1 MNTAARPTRL
11 KSCSPKTLPS
21 VKGQDER
28 KRPGLEG
35 ARPKEN
41 TGLAAHILPS
51 SSGRGGVGWG
61 AVQGEPERRKG
72 TDLKGTSTGTCHV
85 TCTSLHKSQV
95 RTAV

>member
-1 MNTAARPTRL
+1 MNTAAGPTRL
-11 KSCSPKTLPS
+11 KSYSPKTLPS

-28 KRPGLEG
+28 KRPGQEG

-61 AVQGEPERRKG
+61 GQCRE
-72 TDLKGTSTGTCHV
+72 
-85 TCTSLHKSQV
+85 SQ
-95 RTAV
+95 REGKELT

>member
-72 TDLKGTSTGTCHV
+72 TDLKGKFTIP
-85 TCTSLHKSQV
+85 
-95 RTAV
+95 